1 MIYRLIFLF
10 LVSNWAVGQNSDFK
24 PVTKERNYYSRGVFD
39 HKTGITFVG
48 YSRTLAYIKN
58 HEFFVGL
65 GTMIAMHTISTGVKL
80 NLNYKPLFFD
90 TAYAVFSIYRVAG
103 MGKNILNMPASG
115 FGFQK
120 KIFANST
127 LNIGLSVTVRT
138 YSNERP
144 SKISTWPQISLS
156 KTW

>member
-65 GTMIAMHTISTGVKL
+65 GTMIAMHTISTGVKF
-80 NLNYKPLFFD
+80 N
-90 TAYAVFSIYRVAG
+90 
-103 MGKNILNMPASG
+103 
-115 FGFQK
+115 
-120 KIFANST
+120 

-144 SKISTWPQISLS
+144 SKINTWPQISLS

>member
-1 MIYRLIFLF
+1 MIFRLILLL
-10 LVSNWAVGQNSDFK
+10 LVCNSVIGQSSDFK
-24 PVTKERNYYSRGVFD
+24 PVTKQPNYYSRGLFD

-58 HEFFVGL
+58 HEFFIGF
-65 GTMIAMHTISTGVKL
+65 GTMIAMHTLSTGIKL
-80 NLNYKPLFFD
+80 NSNYKPPFFD